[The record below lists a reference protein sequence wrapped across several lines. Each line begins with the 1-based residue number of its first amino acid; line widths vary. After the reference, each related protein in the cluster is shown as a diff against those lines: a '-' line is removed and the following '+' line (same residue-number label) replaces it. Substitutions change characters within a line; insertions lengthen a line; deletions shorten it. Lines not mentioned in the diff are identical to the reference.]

1 MDVSFLDSMEPE
13 DRKVRSSLSFSRSEA
28 SLWFSEGESEND
40 EPVDVAPA
48 TTPRRPTPARS
59 RAAIPRRGSRRLTAA
74 LLSWQRSVAVP
85 ESLFSEL
92 EGKRRRDGS
101 RKAHAA
107 PRFVA
112 APDSWLAL
120 AFTATGFVL
129 TLTHVALLTP
139 AFVAFDAPTRLG
151 APAEPWPWTAAV
163 DLGVGAFFLANL
175 LVNFRTGVL
184 CSSRTL
190 GRVAVVLDPSSIA
203 RVYVKSGALA
213 CDAAALLPLV
223 AQCVSSIWL
232 NRVGAETAGAEAHV
246 SRLIRLFRLFHLAR
260 LARAFGG
267 AVVGDAEAL
276 LARGTLF
283 PPLAIWLAQTAC
295 EFVFVINTCACA
307 FVYVAHVNGFEN
319 SWVRDALE
327 RDELASADA
336 ADAASLA
343 LALARAETLNRAAG
357 VADVYV
363 CALYWA
369 AATVSTVGYGDV
381 AATNRAERVAAV
393 AVMTAG
399 STWFASLVGRVAA
412 LVERHGDA
420 SRRREAYRE
429 KMVALRCFLRR
440 HPNVPRD
447 LRLRLAVFFS
457 DTWARQRKGLV
468 MNDRALLAELPEAL
482 RSETGF
488 RALEY
493 ATRAAFADD
502 GDEPR
507 VSERALRAVVDALE
521 PRLVPRNARLDVRG
535 AFTLVREGEVEVR
548 YRDTCESSPGT
559 AAPVFGENE
568 SESVTK
574 SEVVFGGETRA
585 FLGVAAFL
593 GGAPDRAAALASA
606 RVVEAVAV
614 SECEVYEM
622 DAERAGALGDAFPE
636 LRRGASRALAPRDA

>member
-13 DRKVRSSLSFSRSEA
+13 DHKVRSSLSFSRSEA

-232 NRVGAETAGAEAHV
+232 ARVGAETAGAEAHV

-260 LARAFGG
+260 LGRASGG
-267 AVVGDAEAL
+267 AIVGDAEAL

-327 RDELASADA
+327 RVELASADA
-336 ADAASLA
+336 ADADD
-343 LALARAETLNRAAG
+343 AAG

-381 AATNRAERVAAV
+381 AATNRAERIAAV

-457 DTWARQRKGLV
+457 DTWASQRKGLV

-488 RALEY
+488 RALEV

-548 YRDTCESSPGT
+548 YRDDAFSLGT
-559 AAPVFGENE
+559 AREPRGEHENE
-568 SESVTK
+568 SESPK
-574 SEVVFGGETRA
+574 SEVVAGGETRA

-606 RVVEAVAV
+606 RVVEAIAV

>member
-260 LARAFGG
+260 LGRAFGG

-548 YRDTCESSPGT
+548 YRDTCSPGT
-559 AAPVFGENE
+559 ARAPRGENE
-568 SESVTK
+568 SESSK

>member
-13 DRKVRSSLSFSRSEA
+13 DHKVRSSLSFSRSEA

-203 RVYVKSGALA
+203 RVYVKSGAFA
-213 CDAAALLPLV
+213 CDATALLPLV

-232 NRVGAETAGAEAHV
+232 ARVGAETAGAEAHV
-246 SRLIRLFRLFHLAR
+246 WRLIRLFRLFHLAR
-260 LARAFGG
+260 LGRASGG
-267 AVVGDAEAL
+267 AIVGDAEAL

-283 PPLAIWLAQTAC
+283 PPLAIWLAQTAF

-336 ADAASLA
+336 ADADD
-343 LALARAETLNRAAG
+343 AAG

-381 AATNRAERVAAV
+381 AATNRAERIAAV

-457 DTWARQRKGLV
+457 DTWASQRKGLV

-488 RALEY
+488 RALEV

-548 YRDTCESSPGT
+548 YRDDAFSLGIAREPRGEY
-559 AAPVFGENE
+559 ENE
-568 SESVTK
+568 SESPK
-574 SEVVFGGETRA
+574 SEVVAGGETRA

-606 RVVEAVAV
+606 RVVEAIAV

>member
-120 AFTATGFVL
+120 AFTATGFFL

-260 LARAFGG
+260 LGRASGG

-336 ADAASLA
+336 ADASGE
-343 LALARAETLNRAAG
+343 ARADDFFAAG

-559 AAPVFGENE
+559 AREPRGENENE
-568 SESVTK
+568 SESSK

>member
-232 NRVGAETAGAEAHV
+232 NRVGAETAGAEAHI

-260 LARAFGG
+260 LGRASGG
-267 AVVGDAEAL
+267 AIVGDAEAL
-276 LARGTLF
+276 LARGTFF

-307 FVYVAHVNGFEN
+307 FVYVAHVNG
-319 SWVRDALE
+319 L
-327 RDELASADA
+327 
-336 ADAASLA
+336 SLI
-343 LALARAETLNRAAG
+343 
-357 VADVYV
+357 
-363 CALYWA
+363 
-369 AATVSTVGYGDV
+369 
-381 AATNRAERVAAV
+381 
-393 AVMTAG
+393 
-399 STWFASLVGRVAA
+399 
-412 LVERHGDA
+412 HI
-420 SRRREAYRE
+420 
-429 KMVALRCFLRR
+429 
-440 HPNVPRD
+440 
-447 LRLRLAVFFS
+447 
-457 DTWARQRKGLV
+457 
-468 MNDRALLAELPEAL
+468 
-482 RSETGF
+482 
-488 RALEY
+488 
-493 ATRAAFADD
+493 
-502 GDEPR
+502 
-507 VSERALRAVVDALE
+507 
-521 PRLVPRNARLDVRG
+521 
-535 AFTLVREGEVEVR
+535 
-548 YRDTCESSPGT
+548 
-559 AAPVFGENE
+559 
-568 SESVTK
+568 
-574 SEVVFGGETRA
+574 
-585 FLGVAAFL
+585 
-593 GGAPDRAAALASA
+593 
-606 RVVEAVAV
+606 
-614 SECEVYEM
+614 
-622 DAERAGALGDAFPE
+622 
-636 LRRGASRALAPRDA
+636 

>member
-1 MDVSFLDSMEPE
+1 MDVSFLDSMEPG
-13 DRKVRSSLSFSRSEA
+13 DRKARSSLSVSRSEA

-92 EGKRRRDGS
+92 EGKRRRDS
-101 RKAHAA
+101 RKARA

-232 NRVGAETAGAEAHV
+232 NRVGAETAGAEAHI

-260 LARAFGG
+260 LGRASGG
-267 AVVGDAEAL
+267 AIVGDAEAL
-276 LARGTLF
+276 LARGTFF

-336 ADAASLA
+336 ADPASLA
-343 LALARAETLNRAAG
+343 LALARADDAAG

-488 RALEY
+488 RALEV

-548 YRDTCESSPGT
+548 YRDTCSPGT
-559 AAPVFGENE
+559 AAVAPGENE
-568 SESVTK
+568 SESPK

-593 GGAPDRAAALASA
+593 GGAPDRVAALASA

>member
-13 DRKVRSSLSFSRSEA
+13 DHKVRSSLSFSRSEA

-203 RVYVKSGALA
+203 RVYVKSGAFA
-213 CDAAALLPLV
+213 CDATALLPLV

-232 NRVGAETAGAEAHV
+232 ARVGAETAGAEAHV
-246 SRLIRLFRLFHLAR
+246 WRLIRLFRLFHLAR
-260 LARAFGG
+260 LGRASGG
-267 AVVGDAEAL
+267 AIVGDAEAL

-336 ADAASLA
+336 ADADDD
-343 LALARAETLNRAAG
+343 AG
-357 VADVYV
+357 V
-363 CALYWA
+363 
-369 AATVSTVGYGDV
+369 G
-381 AATNRAERVAAV
+381 
-393 AVMTAG
+393 
-399 STWFASLVGRVAA
+399 GRVRVRAV
-412 LVERHGDA
+412 LGGGDGEHGGL
-420 SRRREAYRE
+420 RRRCR
-429 KMVALRCFLRR
+429 
-440 HPNVPRD
+440 
-447 LRLRLAVFFS
+447 
-457 DTWARQRKGLV
+457 
-468 MNDRALLAELPEAL
+468 
-482 RSETGF
+482 
-488 RALEY
+488 
-493 ATRAAFADD
+493 
-502 GDEPR
+502 DEPR
-507 VSERALRAVVDALE
+507 RAHRGRRGHDRGQHVVRVACRARRRAGGEARRRVADGGARRTARRWSRCGVFCADTRTSRATCGYVS
-521 PRLVPRNARLDVRG
+521 P
-535 AFTLVREGEVEVR
+535 
-548 YRDTCESSPGT
+548 CSSP
-559 AAPVFGENE
+559 
-568 SESVTK
+568 
-574 SEVVFGGETRA
+574 TR
-585 FLGVAAFL
+585 G
-593 GGAPDRAAALASA
+593 
-606 RVVEAVAV
+606 
-614 SECEVYEM
+614 
-622 DAERAGALGDAFPE
+622 
-636 LRRGASRALAPRDA
+636 RRKGKGSS

>member
-232 NRVGAETAGAEAHV
+232 NRVGAETAGAEARV

-260 LARAFGG
+260 LGRAFGG

-327 RDELASADA
+327 RDERNES
-336 ADAASLA
+336 AASLA

>member
-260 LARAFGG
+260 LGRAFGG

-336 ADAASLA
+336 ADAASREPRA
-343 LALARAETLNRAAG
+343 LALARADDAAG

-548 YRDTCESSPGT
+548 YRDTCSPGT
-559 AAPVFGENE
+559 ARAPRGENE
-568 SESVTK
+568 SESPK

>member
-13 DRKVRSSLSFSRSEA
+13 DHKVRSSLSFSRSEA

-203 RVYVKSGALA
+203 RVYVKSGAFA
-213 CDAAALLPLV
+213 CDATALLPLV

-232 NRVGAETAGAEAHV
+232 ARVGAETAGAEAHV
-246 SRLIRLFRLFHLAR
+246 WRLIRLFRLFHLAR
-260 LARAFGG
+260 LGRASGG
-267 AVVGDAEAL
+267 AIVGDAEAL

-336 ADAASLA
+336 ADADD
-343 LALARAETLNRAAG
+343 AAG

-381 AATNRAERVAAV
+381 AATNRAERIAAV

-412 LVERHGDA
+412 LVKRHGDA

-457 DTWARQRKGLV
+457 DTWASQRKGLV

-488 RALEY
+488 RALEVV
-493 ATRAAFADD
+493 TRAAFADD

-548 YRDTCESSPGT
+548 YRDDAFSLGT
-559 AAPVFGENE
+559 AREPRGENENE
-568 SESVTK
+568 SESPK
-574 SEVVFGGETRA
+574 SEVVAGGETRA

-606 RVVEAVAV
+606 RVVEAIAV

>member
-1 MDVSFLDSMEPE
+1 MDVSFLDSMESE

-92 EGKRRRDGS
+92 EGKRRRDGL

-232 NRVGAETAGAEAHV
+232 NRVGAETAGAEAHI

-260 LARAFGG
+260 LGRASGG
-267 AVVGDAEAL
+267 AIVGDAEAL

-336 ADAASLA
+336 ADPASLA
-343 LALARAETLNRAAG
+343 LALARADDAAG

-381 AATNRAERVAAV
+381 AATNRAERIAAV

-548 YRDTCESSPGT
+548 YRDTCSPGT
-559 AAPVFGENE
+559 AAVAPGENE
-568 SESVTK
+568 SESPK
-574 SEVVFGGETRA
+574 SEVVAGGETRA

-593 GGAPDRAAALASA
+593 GGAPDRVAALASA

>member
-151 APAEPWPWTAAV
+151 APAEPWPWPAAV

-232 NRVGAETAGAEAHV
+232 NRVGAETAGAEARV
-246 SRLIRLFRLFHLAR
+246 SRPIRLFRLFHLAR
-260 LARAFGG
+260 LGRAFGG

-343 LALARAETLNRAAG
+343 LSRLARADDAAG

-559 AAPVFGENE
+559 AREPRGENE
-568 SESVTK
+568 SESSK

>member
-1 MDVSFLDSMEPE
+1 MDVSFLDSLEPE

-28 SLWFSEGESEND
+28 SLWLSEGESESD

-48 TTPRRPTPARS
+48 TTPRRPTPARP
-59 RAAIPRRGSRRLTAA
+59 RASILRRESRRLTAA

-120 AFTATGFVL
+120 AFSATGFVL

-232 NRVGAETAGAEAHV
+232 NRVGAETAGAEAHI

-260 LARAFGG
+260 LGRASGG
-267 AVVGDAEAL
+267 AIVGDAEAL

-336 ADAASLA
+336 ADPASLA
-343 LALARAETLNRAAG
+343 LALARADDAAG

-482 RSETGF
+482 RRETRF
-488 RALEY
+488 RALET
-493 ATRAAFADD
+493 AARAAFADD
-502 GDEPR
+502 AAE
-507 VSERALRAVVDALE
+507 SEEEEKKSPSARFAPSRTRSSRDSFRGTSASTRRIPSRSCARARWRWRFLHTLRLKKKALSLMIMTKKKTSTAS
-521 PRLVPRNARLDVRG
+521 RRG
-535 AFTLVREGEVEVR
+535 A
-548 YRDTCESSPGT
+548 SSSRRARFSASLRSCDPKT
-559 AAPVFGENE
+559 AKQRTRASRRSPSPSARCTRWTPSAPAR
-568 SESVTK
+568 SVT
-574 SEVVFGGETRA
+574 S
-585 FLGVAAFL
+585 
-593 GGAPDRAAALASA
+593 
-606 RVVEAVAV
+606 
-614 SECEVYEM
+614 
-622 DAERAGALGDAFPE
+622 FPE
-636 LRRGASRALAPRDA
+636 LRRGADARWRCRDF

>member
-13 DRKVRSSLSFSRSEA
+13 DHKVRSSLSFSRSEA

-203 RVYVKSGALA
+203 RVYVKSGAFA
-213 CDAAALLPLV
+213 CDATALLPLV

-232 NRVGAETAGAEAHV
+232 ARVGAETAGAEAHV
-246 SRLIRLFRLFHLAR
+246 WRLIRLFRLFHLAR
-260 LARAFGG
+260 LGRASGG
-267 AVVGDAEAL
+267 AIVGDAEAL

-336 ADAASLA
+336 ADADD
-343 LALARAETLNRAAG
+343 AAG

-381 AATNRAERVAAV
+381 AATNRAERIAAV

-457 DTWARQRKGLV
+457 DTWASQRKGLV

-488 RALEY
+488 RALEV

-548 YRDTCESSPGT
+548 YRDDAFSLGIAREPRGEY
-559 AAPVFGENE
+559 ENE
-568 SESVTK
+568 SESPK
-574 SEVVFGGETRA
+574 SEVVAGGETRA
-585 FLGVAAFL
+585 FLGVATFL

-606 RVVEAVAV
+606 RVVEAIAV

>member
-1 MDVSFLDSMEPE
+1 MDVSFLDSMESE

-232 NRVGAETAGAEAHV
+232 NRVGAETAGAEAHI

-260 LARAFGG
+260 LGRASGG
-267 AVVGDAEAL
+267 AIVGDAEAL

-336 ADAASLA
+336 ADPASLA
-343 LALARAETLNRAAG
+343 LALARADDAAG

-488 RALEY
+488 RALEV

-548 YRDTCESSPGT
+548 YRDDAFSLGT
-559 AAPVFGENE
+559 AREPRGENENE
-568 SESVTK
+568 SESPK
-574 SEVVFGGETRA
+574 SEVVAGGETRA

-593 GGAPDRAAALASA
+593 GGAPDRVAALASA

-622 DAERAGALGDAFPE
+622 DAERAGALGDEFPE
-636 LRRGASRALAPRDA
+636 LR

>member
-232 NRVGAETAGAEAHV
+232 NRVGAETAGAEAHI

-260 LARAFGG
+260 LGRASGG
-267 AVVGDAEAL
+267 AIVGDAEAL
-276 LARGTLF
+276 LARGTFF

-336 ADAASLA
+336 ADPASLA
-343 LALARAETLNRAAG
+343 LALARADDAAG

-548 YRDTCESSPGT
+548 YRDTCSPGT
-559 AAPVFGENE
+559 AAVARGENE
-568 SESVTK
+568 SESPK

>member
-232 NRVGAETAGAEAHV
+232 NRVETAGAEAHV

-260 LARAFGG
+260 LGRASGG

-559 AAPVFGENE
+559 ARAPRGENE
-568 SESVTK
+568 SESSK

>member
-1 MDVSFLDSMEPE
+1 M
-13 DRKVRSSLSFSRSEA
+13 
-28 SLWFSEGESEND
+28 
-40 EPVDVAPA
+40 
-48 TTPRRPTPARS
+48 
-59 RAAIPRRGSRRLTAA
+59 
-74 LLSWQRSVAVP
+74 
-85 ESLFSEL
+85 
-92 EGKRRRDGS
+92 
-101 RKAHAA
+101 
-107 PRFVA
+107 
-112 APDSWLAL
+112 
-120 AFTATGFVL
+120 
-129 TLTHVALLTP
+129 
-139 AFVAFDAPTRLG
+139 
-151 APAEPWPWTAAV
+151 
-163 DLGVGAFFLANL
+163 
-175 LVNFRTGVL
+175 
-184 CSSRTL
+184 
-190 GRVAVVLDPSSIA
+190 
-203 RVYVKSGALA
+203 YVKSGAFA
-213 CDAAALLPLV
+213 CDATALLPLV

-232 NRVGAETAGAEAHV
+232 ARVGAETAGAEAHV
-246 SRLIRLFRLFHLAR
+246 WRLIRLFRLFHLAR
-260 LARAFGG
+260 LGRAPGG
-267 AVVGDAEAL
+267 AIVGDAEAL

-336 ADAASLA
+336 ADADD
-343 LALARAETLNRAAG
+343 AAG

-381 AATNRAERVAAV
+381 AATNRAERIAAV

-412 LVERHGDA
+412 LVERHGDGP
-420 SRRREAYRE
+420 RRREAYRE

-457 DTWARQRKGLV
+457 DTWASQRKGLV

-488 RALEY
+488 RALEV

-548 YRDTCESSPGT
+548 YRDDAFSLGT
-559 AAPVFGENE
+559 A
-568 SESVTK
+568 
-574 SEVVFGGETRA
+574 R
-585 FLGVAAFL
+585 
-593 GGAPDRAAALASA
+593 
-606 RVVEAVAV
+606 
-614 SECEVYEM
+614 
-622 DAERAGALGDAFPE
+622 ERARRRKRKRVPE
-636 LRRGASRALAPRDA
+636 K

>member
-13 DRKVRSSLSFSRSEA
+13 DHKVRSSLSFSRSEA

-232 NRVGAETAGAEAHV
+232 ARVGAETAGAEAHV
-246 SRLIRLFRLFHLAR
+246 WRLIRLFRLFHLAR
-260 LARAFGG
+260 LGRASGG
-267 AVVGDAEAL
+267 AIVGDAEAL

-336 ADAASLA
+336 ADADD
-343 LALARAETLNRAAG
+343 AAG

-381 AATNRAERVAAV
+381 AATNRAERIAAV

-457 DTWARQRKGLV
+457 DTWASQRKGLV

-488 RALEY
+488 RALEV

-548 YRDTCESSPGT
+548 YRDDAFSLGT
-559 AAPVFGENE
+559 AREPRGENENE
-568 SESVTK
+568 SESPK
-574 SEVVFGGETRA
+574 SEVVAGGETRA

>member
-232 NRVGAETAGAEAHV
+232 NRVGAETAGAEAHI

-260 LARAFGG
+260 LGRASGG
-267 AVVGDAEAL
+267 AIVGDAEAL

-336 ADAASLA
+336 ADPASLA
-343 LALARAETLNRAAG
+343 LALARADDAAG

-548 YRDTCESSPGT
+548 YRDTCSPGT
-559 AAPVFGENE
+559 AAVAPGENE
-568 SESVTK
+568 SESPK
-574 SEVVFGGETRA
+574 SEVVAGGETRA

>member
-92 EGKRRRDGS
+92 ESKRRRDGS

-260 LARAFGG
+260 LGRACGG

-327 RDELASADA
+327 RDERAVASADA

-343 LALARAETLNRAAG
+343 LADVY

-622 DAERAGALGDAFPE
+622 DAERAGALGDACPE

>member
-92 EGKRRRDGS
+92 ESKRRRDGS

-260 LARAFGG
+260 LGRACGG

-327 RDELASADA
+327 RDERAVASADA

-343 LALARAETLNRAAG
+343 LADVY

-548 YRDTCESSPGT
+548 YRDTCSPGT
-559 AAPVFGENE
+559 ARAPRGENE
-568 SESVTK
+568 SESSK

>member
-13 DRKVRSSLSFSRSEA
+13 DHKVRSSLSFSRSEA

-213 CDAAALLPLV
+213 CDATALLPLV

-232 NRVGAETAGAEAHV
+232 ARVRAETAGAEAHV
-246 SRLIRLFRLFHLAR
+246 WRLIRLFRLFHLAR
-260 LARAFGG
+260 LGRASGG
-267 AVVGDAEAL
+267 AIVGDAEAL

-336 ADAASLA
+336 ADADD
-343 LALARAETLNRAAG
+343 AAG

-381 AATNRAERVAAV
+381 AATNRAERIAAV

-457 DTWARQRKGLV
+457 DTWASQRKGLV

-488 RALEY
+488 RALEV

-548 YRDTCESSPGT
+548 YRDDACSLGT
-559 AAPVFGENE
+559 AREPRGENE
-568 SESVTK
+568 SESPK
-574 SEVVFGGETRA
+574 SEVVAGGETRA

-622 DAERAGALGDAFPE
+622 DAERAGALGDAVPE
-636 LRRGASRALAPRDA
+636 RRRGAARALAPRDA